1 MRAFRGHKTVN
12 SCDRHGRQ
20 IRRAERVR
28 AVGEERRGV
37 TAGTTDDPR
46 LYVVRNE
53 VDPDCEYHCDALAAG
68 FPTAEEV
75 DFVAGERVPLDEAD
89 SVVLTGSTAGVY
101 EAEDRPWI
109 AEQEALVRELVEREI
124 PTLGVCFGHQVVN
137 SALGG
142 SVERVG
148 TTAGLVEATLAD
160 DPLFDGIDPVVVS
173 LHGDAV
179 TELGEGMAVIASA
192 PHARVFG
199 TRHRTAPLWTVQFHP
214 EITAAHLDAIVE
226 EFDWD
231 AGGHSFED
239 VTAGRIF
246 ENFRALVRGADA

>member
-1 MRAFRGHKTVN
+1 MTTG
-12 SCDRHGRQ
+12 
-20 IRRAERVR
+20 
-28 AVGEERRGV
+28 
-37 TAGTTDDPR
+37 TADSPK
-46 LYVVRNE
+46 LFVVRNE
-53 VDPDCEYHCDALAAG
+53 VDPDSEYHCDALAAG

-75 DFVAGERVPLDEAD
+75 DYVAGERVPLDEAD
-89 SVVLTGSTAGVY
+89 GVVLSGSTAGVY
-101 EAEDRPWI
+101 EAESRPWI
-109 AEQEALVRELVEREI
+109 AEQEALVRELVDREI

-137 SALGG
+137 TALGG

-160 DPLFDGIDPVVVS
+160 DPLFEGVGPVVVS

-179 TELGEGMAVIASA
+179 TEPGEDMTVIASA

-214 EITAAHLDAIVE
+214 EITAAHRDLLVE
-226 EFDWD
+226 KFDWD

-246 ENFRALVRGADA
+246 ENFRALVRGAKA